1 MIRVPGLDCHGTVV
15 SISNACSSRKHC
27 KSPQSIRDSDS
38 FAVSYDKTC
47 RTSIHL
53 SLSSC
58 SCRLFEGII
67 TPWYISHVV
76 VSSETASRDKSI
88 APSSGAGRLVTYQT
102 FNQSVMHA
110 SVCCTTQAPSVCCLM
125 SSLHAWPD
133 LLIRPSFFGSR
144 HPPDI
149 LYHLERFRVTERWRE
164 CPC

>member
-1 MIRVPGLDCHGTVV
+1 M
-15 SISNACSSRKHC
+15 
-27 KSPQSIRDSDS
+27 
-38 FAVSYDKTC
+38 SYDKTC

-110 SVCCTTQAPSVCCLM
+110 SALHYSGTLRLLSHVFVTCL
-125 SSLHAWPD
+125 A
-133 LLIRPSFFGSR
+133 
-144 HPPDI
+144 
-149 LYHLERFRVTERWRE
+149 
-164 CPC
+164 